1 MIARIPILDN
11 AGSVSREESIYHGF
25 FFFLFI
31 YVGVWLELRLT
42 QRLGQVR
49 KEPPR
54 LPELQMAV
62 AMMFWHVLIV
72 IVLRKSRLSSKT
84 ISKMNNYP
92 RCATNELRK

>member
-11 AGSVSREESIYHGF
+11 AGSVNREESIYDGF
-25 FFFLFI
+25 FFFSFLFI

-42 QRLGQVR
+42 QRLGLVR

-72 IVLRKSRLSSKT
+72 IVLRKSRLSSSCNKRAEKIT
-84 ISKMNNYP
+84 P
-92 RCATNELRK
+92 RI